1 MEVGC
6 ESKTQF
12 MYMRLLSL
20 CTMTRNTLHT
30 LVFLSVCALHCIEE
44 ADTPS
49 TRHPVA
55 VAADS
60 ASVPRLPRLISTH

>member
-49 TRHPVA
+49 T
-55 VAADS
+55 
-60 ASVPRLPRLISTH
+60 